1 MFKVCEAL
9 RPVVGDQCQQ
19 ADDRVEGVVHG
30 EQNCLHSAE
39 LVSRQVEVKDYTC
52 GKRITH

>member
-9 RPVVGDQCQQ
+9 RPVVSDQCQQ